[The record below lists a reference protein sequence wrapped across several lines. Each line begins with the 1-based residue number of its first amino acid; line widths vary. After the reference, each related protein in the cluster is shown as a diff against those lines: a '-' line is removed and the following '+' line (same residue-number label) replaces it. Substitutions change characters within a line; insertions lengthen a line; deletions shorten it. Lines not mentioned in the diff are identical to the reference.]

1 MGQTPKPASQY
12 MEEANQVVERLS
24 PEVAIPRHGDSNV
37 VFIDVRDGKDIDQTG
52 TIAGALRIPR
62 GVIEFAADD
71 TSKLYNPA
79 LTKDKEIMVVCAAG
93 GMAALTGRTLHEM
106 GYPTVYNVGGFNAWK
121 DAGGPVE

>member
-1 MGQTPKPASQY
+1 MGQTPKTASQY
-12 MEEANQVVERLS
+12 LEEANQVVERLS
-24 PEVAIPRHGDSNV
+24 PEDAIPRHGDSNV

-62 GVIEFAADD
+62 GFIEFAADD
-71 TSKLYNPA
+71 TSKLHNPA

-93 GMAALTGRTLHEM
+93 GMAALTGRTLRDM
-106 GYPTVYNVGGFNAWK
+106 GYPNVYNVGGFNAWK